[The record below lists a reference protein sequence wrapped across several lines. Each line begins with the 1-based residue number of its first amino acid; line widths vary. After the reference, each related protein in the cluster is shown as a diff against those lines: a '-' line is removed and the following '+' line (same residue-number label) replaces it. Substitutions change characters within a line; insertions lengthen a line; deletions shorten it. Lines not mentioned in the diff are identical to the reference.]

1 MNPTIRGAVISKTIW
16 INVGLAVLSGLELMS
31 SQITT
36 MLGPKWAAGLVM
48 LGALTNVG
56 LRAYTTMSL
65 AEKGQRSLDRQA
77 EKPDA

>member
-1 MNPTIRGAVISKTIW
+1 MNPTLRGALASKTIW

-31 SQITT
+31 SHITT
-36 MLGPKWAAGLVM
+36 LLGPKWAAALVM

-65 AEKGQRSLDRQA
+65 ADKGQQALDRQA
-77 EKPDA
+77 DAGG

>member
-1 MNPTIRGAVISKTIW
+1 VNPTIRGALASKTIW
-16 INVGLAVLSGLELMS
+16 INVFLAVLSGLELMS

-56 LRAYTTMSL
+56 MRAYTSLSL
-65 AEKGQRSLDRQA
+65 AEKGQLAIDRKA
-77 EKPDA
+77 EGQ

>member
-1 MNPTIRGAVISKTIW
+1 VNPTIRGALASKTIW
-16 INVGLAVLSGLELMS
+16 INVFLAVLSGLELMS

-56 LRAYTTMSL
+56 LRAYTSLSL
-65 AEKGQRSLDRQA
+65 AEKGQLAIDRKA
-77 EKPDA
+77 EGQ